1 MTPKLFG
8 SWPRHIPVLIAGG
21 GPVGMTLAALLARYG
36 IASLVVELDAS
47 YCAGSRAICMSRRSQ
62 EIFAWIGADKP
73 LLEKGLPWEG
83 GRSYF
88 RDREVLH
95 FQMPNEPTQRFAP
108 MVNIQQFYAEEF
120 AHQAALAL
128 EGLVDVR
135 WSSKVIAVRP
145 QVDGAQ
151 VDIESADGVQTVEAD
166 WLVACDGG
174 RSTVREQL
182 GLQLEGTQYE
192 GRYVIVDVVQKT
204 RRAVERLAWFDP
216 PSNPGSTILMH
227 RQPDDV
233 WRIDYQIRD
242 DEDPV
247 EAVKPENVLPRVQ
260 SHLSMIGEDAPWKPL
275 WISIYNAK
283 CLTLPSYRHG
293 RVVFAGDAAHLV
305 PIFGVRGLNS
315 GLDDAGNLA
324 WKLALVQQGQAAD
337 SLLDSYSTERVQ
349 ATRENIVY
357 GAKSTEFMAPPHDGF
372 KLLRE
377 AALRLA
383 TVDAAISTLLNPRQS
398 TPVEYTGSALN
409 LPKQPDELSGGI
421 HAGLP
426 APEARL
432 QGIGGDVHLTSCFGT
447 GFVVLYFAAREG
459 LPAELAALAS
469 LEQTSPASVQVIC
482 IASQG
487 QPGLNTWV
495 DVAGQARARYGVTD
509 GGACLVRPDG
519 YVMGHWKVAQAAD
532 IAAALR
538 PFQQGNMAALQ
549 QQGNT
554 SALPTRQR
562 TPKITTASPTTQS
575 VPITITSKHTPPVSP
590 SAHLDQNYAALAE
603 AVARVGEVKAPLFL
617 ATLALALL
625 SRQADSKEGS
635 RLIAQAECLANA

>member
-1 MTPKLFG
+1 M
-8 SWPRHIPVLIAGG
+8 PVLIAGG
-21 GPVGMTLAALLARYG
+21 GPVGMTLAALLARHG
-36 IASLVVELDAS
+36 IASLVVEADDG

-62 EIFAWIGADKP
+62 EIFGWIGADKP
-73 LLEKGLPWEG
+73 LVDKGLSWVG

-95 FQMPNEPTQRFAP
+95 FQMPSEPTQRFAP

-120 AHQAALAL
+120 AHKAALGQGA
-128 EGLVDVR
+128 LVDVR
-135 WSSKVIAVRP
+135 WSSKVAAVRP
-145 QVDGAQ
+145 AAGGAE
-151 VDIESADGVQTVEAD
+151 VDIEAQGLTHTVHAD
-166 WLVACDGG
+166 WVVACDGG

-242 DEDPV
+242 DEDPA

-260 SHLSMIGEDAPWKPL
+260 SHLSMIGENEPWEPL

-283 CLTLPSYRHG
+283 CLTLPRYRHG
-293 RVVFAGDAAHLV
+293 RVLFAGDAGHLV

-324 WKLALVQQGQAAD
+324 WKLALVQQGRAQD

-357 GAKSTEFMAPPHDGF
+357 GAKSTEFMAPPNYGF

-383 TVDAAISTLLNPRQS
+383 TEDDAVNSLLNPRQS
-398 TPVEYTGSALN
+398 TPVEYVGSPLN
-409 LPKQPDELSGGI
+409 LAAHESAFESGAR
-421 HAGLP
+421 AGMP
-426 APEARL
+426 APEALLRAR
-432 QGIGGDVHLTSCFGT
+432 GGDVHLTSCFGE
-447 GFVVLYFAAREG
+447 GFVVLYFTGQTG
-459 LPAELAALAS
+459 LPQDIAALARPDGQGPS
-469 LEQTSPASVQVIC
+469 AVKVIC
-482 IASQG
+482 IGQG
-487 QPGLNTWV
+487 EPAANTVV
-495 DVAGQARARYGVTD
+495 DALGQARERYGAVD
-509 GGACLVRPDG
+509 GSAVVVRPDG
-519 YVMGHWKVAQAAD
+519 YILGRWNAATAAD
-532 IAAALR
+532 IDAALKPYR
-538 PFQQGNMAALQ
+538 QQLAA
-549 QQGNT
+549 G
-554 SALPTRQR
+554 A
-562 TPKITTASPTTQS
+562 TQ
-575 VPITITSKHTPPVSP
+575 P
-590 SAHLDQNYAALAE
+590 S
-603 AVARVGEVKAPLFL
+603 
-617 ATLALALL
+617 
-625 SRQADSKEGS
+625 
-635 RLIAQAECLANA
+635 